1 MTDCKHL
8 FVYRLNA
15 IVFCLNHKSPK
26 QSFSFCS
33 ASGFKFVQIV
43 STKTSLWLPRNATI
57 LKISVLQ
64 REIYNLIIPGSI
76 PGLVT
81 VFSGWIFFFDWR
93 WSTGIF
99 SLPITFWAEFGLYNR
114 CDFTVKTRWSNSLS
128 LTMKWLPCKLNGE
141 SLHCV
146 WKVLTL
152 ILFDEKYCNVHIE
165 MFWKIIP
172 NQSFSGFSSI
182 NPFQTESFSCSNWT
196 LFKLDKFFIKKV
208 YKCF

>member
-1 MTDCKHL
+1 MVAEKCDNIKN
-8 FVYRLNA
+8 FG
-15 IVFCLNHKSPK
+15 
-26 QSFSFCS
+26 S
-33 ASGFKFVQIV
+33 AAWNLQPDHTGFDSWSGYGFF
-43 STKTSLWLPRNATI
+43 
-57 LKISVLQ
+57 
-64 REIYNLIIPGSI
+64 
-76 PGLVT
+76 GLD
-81 VFSGWIFFFDWR
+81 FFFDWR

-182 NPFQTESFSCSNWT
+182 NPFQTESFFCSNWT